1 MRLGHGRIYPGESSW
16 GGRHA
21 RWLAEQ
27 AFAHPA
33 HHIVLKEALNA
44 ARGAAEQVKR
54 LEAALVEIVPTWSM
68 APVVD
73 AFRAMRGVGFVAA
86 VICVAELG
94 DLRRFDH
101 LTKDGK
107 HTGRLRKSRAS
118 PGLQCSCRGW
128 CWRDDWPFPL
138 ISEKSVNCR
147 KVVRRSSSTAT
158 RRRFKPS
165 ICCLYRPASH
175 VTLRFPGKNDLS
187 RSGGGAYRLLVQL
200 ISARP

>member
-1 MRLGHGRIYPGESSW
+1 MRLRHGRIYPGKSSW

-33 HHIVLKEALNA
+33 HHIVLQVALNA

-107 HTGRLRKSRAS
+107 HTGRLRNREHLPAFSARA
-118 PGLQCSCRGW
+118 
-128 CWRDDWPFPL
+128 
-138 ISEKSVNCR
+138 
-147 KVVRRSSSTAT
+147 
-158 RRRFKPS
+158 
-165 ICCLYRPASH
+165 
-175 VTLRFPGKNDLS
+175 
-187 RSGGGAYRLLVQL
+187 GGGAGVMIGLSR
-200 ISARP
+200 

>member
-1 MRLGHGRIYPGESSW
+1 MAMRDKLAAAVVGRYAQGHRAERGRTLGEFTAVTGFHRKRAMRLRHGRIFPGKSSW

-21 RWLAEQ
+21 RRLAEQ

-33 HHIVLKEALNA
+33 HHTVLPEALNA

-73 AFRAMRGVGFVAA
+73 AFRAMRAVGFVAA

-101 LTKDGK
+101 LTKDEK
-107 HTGRLRKSRAS
+107 HTGLLRNRDHLPAFSARA
-118 PGLQCSCRGW
+118 
-128 CWRDDWPFPL
+128 
-138 ISEKSVNCR
+138 
-147 KVVRRSSSTAT
+147 
-158 RRRFKPS
+158 
-165 ICCLYRPASH
+165 
-175 VTLRFPGKNDLS
+175 
-187 RSGGGAYRLLVQL
+187 GGGAGVMIGLSR
-200 ISARP
+200 